1 MKRDRGHAPDIAD
14 FERMAREAFA
24 QLPENFRAHC
34 HDVVIQVQDFPD
46 VEVMQTMRLQSPFDI
61 LGLYHGRG
69 EPYEPV
75 NQITHYPDMI
85 YLYRR
90 PMLAYWH
97 GVEDTLEEIV
107 AHVLVHEI
115 GHHFGLSDDDMHMIE
130 GENDD

>member
-1 MKRDRGHAPDIAD
+1 MKRDRGHAPDIAE
-14 FERMAREAFA
+14 FERMASEAFA
-24 QLPENFRAHC
+24 RLPENFREHC
-34 HDVVIQVQDFPD
+34 LGVVIRVEDFPD
-46 VEVMQTMRLQSPFDI
+46 HEVMNTMGLKSPFDI

-69 EPYEPV
+69 EPYEFV
-75 NQITHYPDMI
+75 NQITHLPDMI

-97 GVEDTLEEIV
+97 AVEDTLEEIV

-130 GENDD
+130 GEEDD

>member
-24 QLPENFRAHC
+24 RLPENFRAHC
-34 HDVVIQVQDFPD
+34 GDVVIQVQDFPD

-90 PMLAYWH
+90 PMLAYWQ

-107 AHVLVHEI
+107 THVLVHEI

-130 GENDD
+130 GEDGD